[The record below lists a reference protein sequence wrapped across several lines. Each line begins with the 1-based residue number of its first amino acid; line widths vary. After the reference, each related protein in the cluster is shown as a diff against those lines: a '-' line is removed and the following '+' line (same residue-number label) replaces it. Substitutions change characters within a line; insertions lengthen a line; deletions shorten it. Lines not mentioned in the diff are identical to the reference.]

1 MRPNGKT
8 ISVTDLRDGTREV
21 LENAHFRG
29 QHYVVQRAGH
39 PMAVILGID
48 EYERLLAS
56 ASRESGA
63 PVDGRSA
70 SGTNPIP
77 RQNSPR

>member
-1 MRPNGKT
+1 MRSNGKT

-29 QHYVVQRAGH
+29 HHYVVQRAGQ

-48 EYERLLAS
+48 EYQRLLECAGRGS
-56 ASRESGA
+56 SA
-63 PVDGRSA
+63 PVDGRTA
-70 SGTNPIP
+70 SGEDSTI
-77 RQNSPR
+77 RQNTVK